1 MHQSWRERE
10 MTKPL
15 ELKPDRTAVIDGKL
29 RGVFREIVSGKN
41 LNAMQSNTDVR
52 RMSNERSQIITSR
65 NAPTPRKK

>member
-1 MHQSWRERE
+1 

-52 RMSNERSQIITSR
+52 RMSSERGQIIASR
-65 NAPTPRKK
+65 NTPQPAKK

>member
-1 MHQSWRERE
+1 
-10 MTKPL
+10 MTKRL

-41 LNAMQSNTDVR
+41 LNAMQSQTDIR

-65 NAPTPRKK
+65 NTPPAKK

>member
-1 MHQSWRERE
+1 

-41 LNAMQSNTDVR
+41 LNAMRSQTDVR
-52 RMSNERSQIITSR
+52 RMSSERSEIITSR
-65 NAPTPRKK
+65 NTPSPPKK